1 MTRALNLPNSITIA
15 RLFLAV
21 IFFALMSQYSQR
33 DPQPWMLDW
42 AAGLFIFAAL
52 TDSLDGYLARRL
64 GQVTVLGR
72 VLDPL
77 VDKMLVCGAF
87 ILLSGPAFVGRDG
100 VNVTGVQAWMV
111 VVIVGRELL
120 VTGLRGINES
130 FGHSFPA
137 SIHGKIK
144 MWVQS
149 ITIAVIPVLIAH
161 ETTWAADNWADLLRT
176 SLVWL
181 AVAATALS
189 AIQYMIQSRFV
200 LSETTPA

>member
-1 MTRALNLPNSITIA
+1 MTNALNLPNSITIA

-21 IFFALMSQYSQR
+21 GVFFLMSQYSQR
-33 DPQPWMLDW
+33 DPEPWKLDW

-52 TDSLDGYLARRL
+52 TDSLDGYLARKL
-64 GQVTVLGR
+64 GKVTVLGR

-77 VDKMLVCGAF
+77 VDKILICGTF
-87 ILLSGPAFVGRDG
+87 ILLSGAAFVDRDG

-130 FGHSFPA
+130 LGYSFPA
-137 SIHGKIK
+137 SVHGKIK

-149 ITIAVIPVLIAH
+149 ITIATIPILIAH
-161 ETTWAADNWADLLRT
+161 HATWAADNWAELLRT
-176 SLVWL
+176 TLVWL
-181 AVAATALS
+181 AVAVTVLS
-189 AIQYMIQSRFV
+189 AIQYMFQSRFV
-200 LSETTPA
+200 LFETSSP